1 MPFPCRPIDT
11 IAPVRHRNVV
21 TVEHARSA
29 RFYWVCLSCATDCA
43 NDFPPARR
51 GPALRRPRGTG
62 DCSSSARA
70 RQRGAIARNAW
81 PRPAAFAPTLRRR
94 RLTDDRL
101 GEALFASNAWPRH
114 LRRHGRGIARGV
126 YQLDGIRLGRGRGSR
141 GHQRQQPVPAGIV
154 GLHLVDALRPIGR
167 SSSSAVRLVLASI
180 SCLTASKVRTPV
192 AQAWLMVGRQC
203 DHCRSSPLPM
213 ARRRRI
219 RAEEWWFREPR
230 IQTLGEEYCDA
241 PTRLSRWTRQ
251 TSAHAD
257 VRSCPA
263 SEQTECSNRRRTG
276 CNLRASSLFRY
287 RASDRSVSY
296 NSA

>member
-1 MPFPCRPIDT
+1 M
-11 IAPVRHRNVV
+11 

-94 RLTDDRL
+94 RLTGDRM

-126 YQLDGIRLGRGRGSR
+126 YQLDGIRLGRRRGSR
-141 GHQRQQPVPAGIV
+141 GHQRQQAVPAGIV
-154 GLHLVDALRPIGR
+154 GLYVVDAAADQAVELVAGQGRPARARPWRHARSGAGGAVPACGSWRAAAARADPTVAIGE
-167 SSSSAVRLVLASI
+167 
-180 SCLTASKVRTPV
+180 
-192 AQAWLMVGRQC
+192 G
-203 DHCRSSPLPM
+203 
-213 ARRRRI
+213 AR
-219 RAEEWWFREPR
+219 P
-230 IQTLGEEYCDA
+230 
-241 PTRLSRWTRQ
+241 
-251 TSAHAD
+251 
-257 VRSCPA
+257 
-263 SEQTECSNRRRTG
+263 
-276 CNLRASSLFRY
+276 
-287 RASDRSVSY
+287 
-296 NSA
+296 